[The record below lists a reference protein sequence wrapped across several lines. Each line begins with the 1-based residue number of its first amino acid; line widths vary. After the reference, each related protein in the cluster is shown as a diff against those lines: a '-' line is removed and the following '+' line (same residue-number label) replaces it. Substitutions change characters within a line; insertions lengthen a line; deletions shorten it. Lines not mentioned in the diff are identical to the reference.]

1 MLAESERKVS
11 FESCEKESNGDSI
24 LSSTQTTWSGIEIA
38 YYQHSRGELL
48 LPAQS
53 NHVVTLALENP
64 HILRQER
71 DGRVHEGLHL
81 PGNINFMPAGQE
93 SRWQWNKSNS
103 CLRINIKSQFL
114 EKIASESEFANKSLE
129 LKNNFSTRDRN
140 LEDIGKLLL
149 AELQSEGVGGKLY
162 IDSLCNVLAIHLLR
176 NYSTVERE
184 PRPVTGGLGDST
196 LQKIVEYI
204 MENLDTELSLTE
216 LATVVNLSP
225 SHFARL
231 FKQSTGIPP
240 HQYVIQRRIEAAENL
255 LKQGKSSIGEIAYRV
270 GFSNPSHLS
279 YHFKRAT
286 GVMPKTLLQNR

>member
-1 MLAESERKVS
+1 MTEL
-11 FESCEKESNGDSI
+11 ESNESLTFYEEESNKASI
-24 LSSTQTTWSGIEIA
+24 LLGTHESWSGIKIE
-38 YYQHSRGELL
+38 YCQHQPGELV
-48 LPAQS
+48 LPALS
-53 NHVVTLALENP
+53 NHIITLALENP

-103 CLRINIKSQFL
+103 CLRINIKSQFI
-114 EKIASESEFANKSLE
+114 EKIALETEFTNKSLE
-129 LKNNFSTRDRN
+129 LKNSFSTRDRN
-140 LEDIGKLLL
+140 LEHIGKLLL

-176 NYSTVERE
+176 NYSTVEQE

-240 HQYVIQRRIEAAENL
+240 HQYVIQRRIEAAESL

>member
-1 MLAESERKVS
+1 MVRLKSKALSTIGEV
-11 FESCEKESNGDSI
+11 FSNRSLI
-24 LSSTQTTWSGIEIA
+24 YSSTLKFSSEIEVE
-38 YYQHSRGELL
+38 YCQHKSGELV
-48 LPAQS
+48 LPALS
-53 NHVVTLALENP
+53 NHVFTLALESP

-71 DGRVHEGLHL
+71 SGRVHEGLHL

-129 LKNNFSTRDRN
+129 LKNSFSTRDRN
-140 LEDIGKLLL
+140 LKQIGKLLL
-149 AELQSEGVGGKLY
+149 SELQSEGLGGKLY
-162 IDSLCNVLAIHLLR
+162 VDSLCNVLAIHLLR

-184 PRPVTGGLGDST
+184 PRPITGGLSDSA
-196 LQKIVEYI
+196 LQKVIEYI
-204 MENLDTELSLTE
+204 MENLDTELSLTK
-216 LATVVNLSP
+216 LATIVNLSP

-255 LKQGKSSIGEIAYRV
+255 LKQGKGSIGEIAYRV
-270 GFSNPSHLS
+270 GFTNPSHLS